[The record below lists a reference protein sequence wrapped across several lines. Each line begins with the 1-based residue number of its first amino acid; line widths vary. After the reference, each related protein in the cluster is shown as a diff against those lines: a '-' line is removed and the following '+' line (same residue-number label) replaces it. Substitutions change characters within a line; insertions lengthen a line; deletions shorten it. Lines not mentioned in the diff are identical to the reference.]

1 MSGEDRFRELAP
13 LFALGALDGEDRAAF
28 EAHLGG
34 CARCQEELA
43 SFWEATGALAYAA
56 AGPAP
61 RPELRERLLAGAR
74 AERPNVVPLRPRRWA
89 LPAAVSVAAVAAVA
103 ALALGLWAAS
113 LSDDLGRARDALA
126 GQKLVASLLADG
138 SARSVALR
146 GAEGRLV
153 VGSDGRAALVV
164 RDLPAAPD
172 GKTYE
177 IWVIDDVPRRA
188 GSFDEGGAV
197 PLDRTVPP
205 DSTVAVTVEQ
215 DGGVD
220 APTSM
225 PIFSAAA

>member
-1 MSGEDRFRELAP
+1 MDEAIHDLTAGY
-13 LFALGALDGEDRAAF
+13 ALDALDPEERAAF

-43 SFWEATGALAYAA
+43 TLWEATGALAYAA
-56 AGPAP
+56 VGPAP
-61 RPELRERLLAGAR
+61 RPELRERVLEGAR

-113 LSDDLGRARDALA
+113 LHDDLDQARSALA
-126 GQKLVASLLADG
+126 GQKLVATLLADD

-146 GAEGRLV
+146 GANGRLV

-177 IWVIDDVPRRA
+177 IWVIDDMPRRA
-188 GSFDEGGAV
+188 GSFDESGAV
-197 PLDRTVPP
+197 ALDRAVPR

-220 APTSM
+220 APTST

>member
-1 MSGEDRFRELAP
+1 MDDTIHELTA
-13 LFALGALDGEDRAAF
+13 GYALDALDAEERAAF

-61 RPELRERLLAGAR
+61 RPELRERLLASAR
-74 AERPNVVPLRPRRWA
+74 AERPNVLPLRPRRWA

-113 LSDDLGRARDALA
+113 LSDDLDQARDALA
-126 GQKLVASLLADG
+126 GQRLVSSLLADD
-138 SARSVALR
+138 SARSVELR
-146 GAEGRLV
+146 GADGRLV

-164 RDLPAAPD
+164 SGLPAAPD

-177 IWVIDDVPRRA
+177 IWVIDQVPRRA
-188 GSFDEGGAV
+188 GLFDGNGV
-197 PLDRTVPP
+197 VGLDRTVPR
-205 DSTVAVTVEQ
+205 DATVAVTVED
-215 DGGVD
+215 DGGAD

>member
-1 MSGEDRFRELAP
+1 MDEAIHELTA
-13 LFALGALDGEDRAAF
+13 GYALDALDPEERAAF

-43 SFWEATGALAYAA
+43 SFWEATGALAHAA

-61 RPELRERLLAGAR
+61 PPELRGRLLAAAR

-113 LSDDLGRARDALA
+113 LSDDLEQARDALA
-126 GQKLVASLLADG
+126 GQKLVTALLADD

-146 GAEGRLV
+146 GADGRLV
-153 VGSDGRAALVV
+153 VGADGRAALVV

-172 GKTYE
+172 GKIYE
-177 IWVIDDVPRRA
+177 IWVIDEVPRRA
-188 GSFDEGGAV
+188 GSFDRSGVVGLDRAV
-197 PLDRTVPP
+197 PRDA
-205 DSTVAVTVEQ
+205 TVAVTVER

>member
-1 MSGEDRFRELAP
+1 MDDAIHELTA
-13 LFALGALDGEDRAAF
+13 GYALDALDREERAAF

-61 RPELRERLLAGAR
+61 RPELRERLLASAR
-74 AERPNVVPLRPRRWA
+74 EERPNVVPLRPRRWA

-113 LSDDLGRARDALA
+113 LHDDLDQARTALS
-126 GQKLVASLLADG
+126 GQKLVSSLLADD
-138 SARSVALR
+138 SARSVALS

-153 VGSDGRAALVV
+153 VGEDGRAALVV

-177 IWVIDDVPRRA
+177 IWVIDKVPRRA
-188 GSFDEGGAV
+188 GSFDESGAV
-197 PLDRTVPP
+197 ALDRTVPR
-205 DSTVAVTVEQ
+205 DSTVAVTVER

>member
-1 MSGEDRFRELAP
+1 MDDAIHELTA
-13 LFALGALDGEDRAAF
+13 GYALDALDPEERAAF

-43 SFWEATGALAYAA
+43 SLWEATGALAYAA

-61 RPELRERLLAGAR
+61 RPELRDRLLARAR

-113 LSDDLGRARDALA
+113 LSGDLDQARDALA
-126 GQKLVASLLADG
+126 GQQLVSSLLADD

-146 GAEGRLV
+146 GADGRLV

-177 IWVIDDVPRRA
+177 IWVIDKVPRRA
-188 GSFDEGGAV
+188 GSFDASGAV
-197 PLDRTVPP
+197 ALDRSVPS
-205 DSTVAVTVEQ
+205 DATVAVTVEK

-225 PIFSAAA
+225 PIFSAAV